1 MMKPFHNDF
10 NTISLPGKNAMAE
23 VEFSVKENGIFR
35 GEEENGGQKLNLE
48 AVQDLTINDFGSKFL
63 NEIDGTIQIS

>member
-1 MMKPFHNDF
+1 MKPFHNDC
-10 NTISLPGKNAMAE
+10 NTIPLPGKNAMAE

>member
-1 MMKPFHNDF
+1 
-10 NTISLPGKNAMAE
+10 MAE
-23 VEFSVKENGIFR
+23 VEFSVKENRIFR

-48 AVQDLTINDFGSKFL
+48 ALQDLTINDFGSKFL

>member
-1 MMKPFHNDF
+1 
-10 NTISLPGKNAMAE
+10 MAE

-48 AVQDLTINDFGSKFL
+48 ALQDLTINDFGSKFL
-63 NEIDGTIQIS
+63 NEIDGTIQISYKERVFPERQLLPAGALQG